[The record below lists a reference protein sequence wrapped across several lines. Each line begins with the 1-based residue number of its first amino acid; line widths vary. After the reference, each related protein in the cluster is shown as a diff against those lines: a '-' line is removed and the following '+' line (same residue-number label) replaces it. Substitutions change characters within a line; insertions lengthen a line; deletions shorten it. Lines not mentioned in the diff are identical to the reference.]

1 MTQVECY
8 TRAMTPEIHAPVS
21 VEAFWDLSRD
31 LRWSELVAGQVI
43 ELTPPGF
50 RHGLIVGG
58 MVQRLREHVTSHRL
72 GVVTNEAG
80 FILSKEPPT
89 VRAPDVSVVLT
100 ARVPSPIPTKFFP
113 GAPDL
118 AVEVLSPDDRPAEMA
133 ARIADF
139 LRAGC
144 RAVWVV
150 DPDTETLTVHTEQG
164 TTRYAAHETLDG
176 PPPLPGFRASI
187 RELLAISQ

>member
-1 MTQVECY
+1 VLGSSPRKPARLRPMTRAECY

-31 LRWSELVAGQVI
+31 LRWSELVAGQVV

-50 RHGLIVGG
+50 RHGAIVSNLARKLG
-58 MVQRLREHVTSHRL
+58 EHVTSHRL
-72 GVVTNEAG
+72 GVVTNDAG

-89 VRAPDVSVVLT
+89 VRAPDVSVVF
-100 ARVPSPIPTKFFP
+100 AERGPSPIPARFFP
-113 GAPDL
+113 GPPDL
-118 AVEVLSPDDRPAEMA
+118 AVEVLSPDDRPAETA

-144 RAVWVV
+144 HAV
-150 DPDTETLTVHTEQG
+150 
-164 TTRYAAHETLDG
+164 
-176 PPPLPGFRASI
+176 
-187 RELLAISQ
+187 